1 YDVFDEARHFEAGAR
16 STPID
21 LPQGRLWLSVCE
33 DAWAD
38 GGLRPRHSD
47 RNPLDGL
54 NAQSASALVNIS
66 ASPFTLSKRLMRPQM
81 FAQIAQRRGVPVLF
95 VNQVGGHDELIFD
108 GKSSAWSANGELI
121 ARAPSFVEDTLFV
134 DLKSGGNIAPEFSS
148 DEEAAYGALVLGVKD
163 YVRKCGFRSAVLG
176 LSGGIDSALTAA
188 IAVDALGPTNVL
200 GVAMPTRY
208 SSEGSL
214 NDARALAKN
223 LGIEL
228 RVIDIDPIFSSYEN
242 GLQDALRGLP
252 TASAKDVTFENIQAR
267 IRGNT
272 LMAISNRT
280 GALVLTTGNK
290 SELAVGYCTLYGDMA
305 GGLAVISD
313 VPKTFVYK
321 LAAFVNRHSERIPQ
335 ASIDKPPSA
344 ELRPGQ
350 LDQDSLPAYELL
362 DAILELYVERQLGV
376 ADIVAQ
382 GLDRATVMRVVR
394 MIERAE
400 YKRRQAAPG
409 LILTRKAFGPGRRIP
424 LANGFSETWE

>member
-1 YDVFDEARHFEAGAR
+1 
-16 STPID
+16 
-21 LPQGRLWLSVCE
+21 
-33 DAWAD
+33 
-38 GGLRPRHSD
+38 
-47 RNPLDGL
+47 
-54 NAQSASALVNIS
+54 
-66 ASPFTLSKRLMRPQM
+66 
-81 FAQIAQRRGVPVLF
+81 
-95 VNQVGGHDELIFD
+95 
-108 GKSSAWSANGELI
+108 
-121 ARAPSFVEDTLFV
+121 LFV